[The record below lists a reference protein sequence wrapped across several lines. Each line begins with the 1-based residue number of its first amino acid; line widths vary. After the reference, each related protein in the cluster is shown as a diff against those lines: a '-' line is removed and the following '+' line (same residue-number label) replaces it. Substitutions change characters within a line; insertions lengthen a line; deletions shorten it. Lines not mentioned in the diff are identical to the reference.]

1 MKKSQLYLTVGA
13 IILVVVLYQ
22 LPRSVVENDQL
33 QEVTET
39 NKHSLEIPINVR
51 NRIIELRSLI
61 KTEENINKKARF
73 THALAR
79 VYLDFGVIDSAI
91 LCAKDIATWNGN
103 ASEIEAD
110 IYFTAFERST
120 TSENGIIYAEKAR
133 EILKQ
138 LLDKD
143 PDNLFLK
150 NRFAMTLIASEN
162 PMVGIGMLR
171 EIVAQ
176 DETNRQ
182 AIMNLGLLSIQSGQ
196 FEKAKARF
204 EKLIL
209 LDSLDSEAM
218 LYLAVSMIEL
228 DQSSQARLLLEEILT
243 SQDSIPA
250 IRLMANDYLQAL

>member
-1 MKKSQLYLTVGA
+1 MTKSQLYLTVGA
-13 IILVVVLYQ
+13 IILVVALYQ

-33 QEVTET
+33 QEVTES

-51 NRIIELRSLI
+51 SRILELRTAI
-61 KTEENINKKARF
+61 QTEENINKKAKF
-73 THALAR
+73 AHALAR

-91 LCAKDIATWNGN
+91 LYAKDIALWNGN
-103 ASEIEAD
+103 ASEMEAD

-120 TSENGIIYAEKAR
+120 TSENGIIHARKAR
-133 EILKQ
+133 ELLEQ

-150 NRFAMTLIASEN
+150 NRFAMTLVASEN
-162 PMVGIGMLR
+162 PMAGIGMLR

-182 AIMNLGLLSIQSGQ
+182 AILNLGLLSIQSSQ
-196 FEKAKARF
+196 FERAKARF
-204 EKLIL
+204 EKLIS
-209 LDSLDSEAM
+209 LDSLDHEAM

-228 DQSSQARLLLEEILT
+228 DQPSQARLLLEEILA

-250 IRLMANDYLQAL
+250 IKVMANDYLQAL